1 MPAVMAALGALAA
14 DAGYVGLIVLM
25 ARISLYAH
33 KFLRKG
39 L

>member
-1 MPAVMAALGALAA
+1 MAALSALAV
-14 DAGYVGLIVLM
+14 DAGFIGGLVLF
-25 ARISLYAH
+25 ARVSLFAH

>member
-1 MPAVMAALGALAA
+1 MPAVLAALGSMAA
-14 DAGYVGLIVLM
+14 DAGYVSMILLL
-25 ARISLYAH
+25 ARVSLFAH

>member
-1 MPAVMAALGALAA
+1 MPAVMAAMGALAA
-14 DAGYVGLIVLM
+14 DAGYIGLIVLM
-25 ARISLYAH
+25 ARVSLFAH